1 MEIRSWTDVSEERL
15 NESIS
20 RKMFWGRNIMVTLW
34 ELAPNTSLPVH
45 DHVSEQVTMVQS
57 GSVTLLFPEDTDVT
71 LGPGQMIVI
80 PPSKPHGVKVGEGG
94 CKVMDLFSPIREDFI
109 AGTAA
114 YISAGAKAGEQK
126 EPDAGQPPGP
136 DPYAELQSYLV
147 ASGIN
152 VPLEK
157 LKELPLDLLAR
168 YVYEKECITMGQLR
182 RVLKLD
188 MKQAK
193 DLLRKWK
200 HGDDHSESS
209 LKRKLERLILL
220 PGDPAGFRAS

>member
-1 MEIRSWTDVSEERL
+1 MEVKTWADVPEERL
-15 NESIS
+15 NENIS
-20 RKMFWGRNIMVTLW
+20 RKMFWGRNVMVTQW

-80 PPSKPHGVKVGEGG
+80 PPSKPHGVKVGQEG

-114 YISAGAKAGEQK
+114 YIKPGAKAVEQK
-126 EPDAGQPPGP
+126 EPDAGQPEGV
-136 DPYAELQSYLV
+136 DPYEELQSYLI
-147 ASGIN
+147 AAGIK
-152 VPLEK
+152 VPLKK

-182 RVLKLD
+182 KVLKLD

-209 LKRKLERLILL
+209 LKRKLERLIIL
-220 PGDPAGFRAS
+220 PGDTGGFRVS